1 MSKGLFGSINS
12 QYEAAKRD
20 RAENAFILES
30 VLGVDEVLPG
40 SDDEMADVVDVDSV
54 PDSAY
59 KKVDAMLDK
68 LVDDPDYDDTEA
80 EELAD
85 DDVDEGEIDDS
96 EFNAIMDE
104 ACNDPGWGCC
114 V

>member
-20 RAENAFILES
+20 RAENVFILES

-85 DDVDEGEIDDS
+85 DDVDEGEIDRKS
-96 EFNAIMDE
+96 
-104 ACNDPGWGCC
+104 
-114 V
+114 VV